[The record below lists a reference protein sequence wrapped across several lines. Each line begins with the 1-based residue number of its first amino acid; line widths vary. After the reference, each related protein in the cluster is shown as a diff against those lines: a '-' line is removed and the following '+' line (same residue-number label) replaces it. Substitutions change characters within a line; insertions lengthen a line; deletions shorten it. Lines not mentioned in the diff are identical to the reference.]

1 MIMDRDQQKRNSTF
15 LLFLLLSGVLLLLL
29 TVVDI
34 YTGTTHISVREVTH
48 ALLHPDPAN
57 SPYAIILY
65 RFRLPR
71 TLTAILAGISL
82 SVSGLLMQTTF
93 RNPLAGPYVLGISA
107 GASLGVAMLVLG
119 FSSFFVFGAGTLL
132 ASSSIAL
139 AAILGA
145 IGVLLLIMIVSL
157 RVRDVM
163 TILILG
169 IMFGS
174 AITALVAI
182 LQYFSSESMLKVFV
196 VWTMGSLANVT
207 GIQIWILTSLVLA
220 GLLITVFLIKDLN
233 ILLLGE
239 DYARSVGMRIRHTR
253 LLIFLSTGI
262 LAGSVTAF
270 CGPIGF
276 VGIVVPHI
284 VRVLLHTSNLR
295 KVFPLTI
302 LTGASLLLLGDILS
316 HLPGHL
322 GVLPINSVTAIL
334 GIPVIIWMILQ
345 RRKLS
350 SLM

>member
-1 MIMDRDQQKRNSTF
+1 MDQKKGNKTF
-15 LLFLLLSGVLLLLL
+15 LLFLLMMGVLMLILA
-29 TVVDI
+29 VVDI
-34 YTGTTHISVREVTH
+34 YTGTTRISISEVTQ
-48 ALLHPDPAN
+48 ALLHPGPVQDQY
-57 SPYAIILY
+57 STILY

-71 TLTAILAGISL
+71 TMTAILAGIAL

-107 GASLGVAMLVLG
+107 GASLGVAILVLG
-119 FSSFFVFGAGTLL
+119 FSSFFVFSAGTLL
-132 ASSSIAL
+132 ANSSIAL

-145 IGVLLLIMIVSL
+145 ISVLLLIMAVSMK
-157 RVRDVM
+157 VRDIM

-174 AITALVAI
+174 AVTAVVSV

-196 VWTMGSLANVT
+196 IWTMGSLANVT
-207 GIQIWILTSLVLA
+207 GLQIWILTALVA
-220 GLLITVFLIKDLN
+220 TGLLLTSLLVKDLN
-233 ILLLGE
+233 ILLQGE
-239 DYARSVGMRIRHTR
+239 DYARSLGMRIRHTR
-253 LLIFLSTGI
+253 LLIFLITGI
-262 LAGSVTAF
+262 LAGSATAF

-276 VGIVVPHI
+276 VGVVVPHI
-284 VRVLLHTSNLR
+284 VRVMLHTSNIR
-295 KVFPLTI
+295 KVFPATI

-316 HLPGHL
+316 HLPGKQ